1 MREFFIEP
9 NAEAA
14 IFSLR
19 KRRPPAAGS
28 NGRKLGTSYSAGSCP
43 EYLLAAKG
51 LNVRKLRCPYNDGVE
66 VSRAGRILAIDYG
79 SRRMGLAV
87 SDPLGI
93 TAQGLET
100 LERKNKR
107 SDFARLEKTIRN
119 YQVCEIVL
127 GYPLRM
133 SGEEGAQSQTVS
145 GFAEQLRKKF
155 QLPVH
160 LWDERLTSAEANRVL
175 READLSIKKRAQ
187 AVDRMAA
194 VLILQAFLQSRTGP
208 GTST

>member
-1 MREFFIEP
+1 
-9 NAEAA
+9 
-14 IFSLR
+14 
-19 KRRPPAAGS
+19 
-28 NGRKLGTSYSAGSCP
+28 
-43 EYLLAAKG
+43 
-51 LNVRKLRCPYNDGVE
+51 VE
-66 VSRAGRILAIDYG
+66 SPGRILAIDYG

-107 SDFARLEKTIRN
+107 SDFARLERAIRLHA
-119 YQVCEIVL
+119 VKEIVV

-133 SGEEGAQSQTVS
+133 SGEEGTQSQKATA
-145 GFAEQLRKKF
+145 FAEELRKRF
-155 QLPVH
+155 DLPVH

-175 READLSIKKRAQ
+175 RESELSIKKRAQ

-194 VLILQAFLQSRTGP
+194 VLILQSFLQSRTIY
-208 GTST
+208 